1 MVVLEMESLPLGF
14 RFRPTDQELISHYL
28 RLKINGHHSQVGVI
42 PEIDVCKCEPWDLPD
57 RSVIRND
64 DKEWFFF
71 CPRDRKY
78 PNGSRSNRATDA
90 GYWKATGKDRTIK
103 FRKPGSCGTN
113 PIGMKKTLVF
123 YKGRAP
129 KGERTHWVMHEYR
142 ATEKDLDGTRPGQ
155 DPYVLCRLFCKA
167 EEKVEMKDTES
178 SKLSPMAK
186 YSPDNAHSDLIE
198 ETSGQDMKDDRQS
211 EEMRGTLTSRMDNPY
226 RICHGP
232 GVSCSN
238 SNGVSD
244 TEDGAACITPS
255 EVYPPTINDTDFF
268 NFDQVNWPLFSPDQ
282 DQSKSS
288 VEAAPFDSPF
298 RSNFGNVDEYDG
310 QYFWDGTVD
319 ISLADV
325 WDNKID
331 THDDSCADLTSHKNT
346 VFGNET
352 NLAGKPIGDMDTSGE
367 QNLETGSFLLDYPVD
382 GNALQNERPYLNTSF
397 HEQDFANGD
406 FHPAGSNY
414 VTEDVSSASYGV
426 HAPNLGG
433 SIDQSLDTGRVMS
446 GGGIIQI
453 RTRQTR
459 VPSNSGNFMAQGTA
473 PRRLRLLKDHSWN
486 SVGNNGAEHTVCTN
500 VEAEDATARDSNS
513 EKHEQKTVPSNAEN
527 SVETTVDEDTVDSEV
542 DIFAGSYTSDNE
554 VSSSASDE
562 EVQSEITED
571 HEVIEDPPVI
581 DKVGIVDQPEAGTLL
596 IKLDKVV
603 NDQSTLTEEHEIVED
618 LSDIDK
624 LGTADQP
631 DKKANESPNS
641 RSRPKKSEGPET
653 LPTISAHSF
662 RHPKSTG
669 FSSFLPLA
677 ISVAVMALLAVVFL
691 GYKNPPMVLNR
702 ESL

>member
-57 RSVIRND
+57 RS
-64 DKEWFFF
+64 
-71 CPRDRKY
+71 
-78 PNGSRSNRATDA
+78 
-90 GYWKATGKDRTIK
+90 
-103 FRKPGSCGTN
+103 
-113 PIGMKKTLVF
+113 
-123 YKGRAP
+123 
-129 KGERTHWVMHEYR
+129 
-142 ATEKDLDGTRPGQ
+142 

-367 QNLETGSFLLDYPVD
+367 QPQNLETGSFLLDYPVD

-446 GGGIIQI
+446 GG
-453 RTRQTR
+453 
-459 VPSNSGNFMAQGTA
+459 
-473 PRRLRLLKDHSWN
+473 
-486 SVGNNGAEHTVCTN
+486 VGNNGAEHTVCTN